1 MQSRVYRSEKAPGRI
16 AAKPKS
22 VAQPFSFAWVH
33 LRYPLRWDL
42 WGRVPDPMTRLSA
55 HTWEI
60 AAAVSFAAAL
70 VAVGLW
76 LLLRKRP
83 TPEEL
88 ERARRNLLAHSGR
101 LVDGM
106 LLDICEVEAPAKSKN
121 EPPRT
126 LTMLLYS
133 YRIGG
138 VDYEAS
144 QDITDMSFVV
154 DPAQVRAGFPCS
166 ARYLP
171 GKPSNSIVVAEEW
184 TGLRAGLPVLPA
196 YDGPD
201 QIDTTHLDGLRPGR
215 G

>member
-1 MQSRVYRSEKAPGRI
+1 
-16 AAKPKS
+16 
-22 VAQPFSFAWVH
+22 
-33 LRYPLRWDL
+33 
-42 WGRVPDPMTRLSA
+42 MTHFNA
-55 HTWEI
+55 HAWEI
-60 AAAVSFAAAL
+60 AAAVVFAAGL

-88 ERARRNLLAHSGR
+88 ERARRRLLAHSGR

-106 LLDICEVEAPAKSKN
+106 LLDICEVEAPAKSKVDTG
-121 EPPRT
+121 RT

-144 QDITDMSFVV
+144 QDITDMREVV
-154 DPAQVRAGFPCS
+154 DAEEVRAGFPCS

-171 GKPSNSIVVAEEW
+171 GNPQNSIVVAEEW
-184 TGLRAGLPVLPA
+184 SGLREGLPVLPA
-196 YDGPD
+196 YEDRDP
-201 QIDTTHLDGLRPGR
+201 IDTTHLDSLRPGR